1 MPQDGTSHSLRSIR
15 FRLRHGQAGHV
26 ASLPGLEDHATG
38 SLGTW
43 HGPLAHAFLG
53 GASRF
58 QPLIESRGESHDRM
72 RVLRAPPDLRVVQNA
87 EHPTSRPPSSITRL
101 SRRPRRPWDVPN
113 AGQSWFATG
122 AKPRMTAG
130 TKTPMRL
137 RPEGLDA
144 RARHAADQTL
154 WGRPEAG
161 DGFSWW
167 AVMFTWL
174 PPLPRGIGS
183 IRPKIIRPALVWRTL
198 VTASRTV
205 SPR

>member
-1 MPQDGTSHSLRSIR
+1 MPQDGTSHPLRSVR

-26 ASLPGLEDHATG
+26 ASLPGLEDHAMDLLA
-38 SLGTW
+38 LGT
-43 HGPLAHAFLG
+43 GLLPMLFLG
-53 GASRF
+53 EHPGFNHSSRVG
-58 QPLIESRGESHDRM
+58 GESHDRM
-72 RVLRAPPDLRVVQNA
+72 RVLRAPPDLRVVQNTLQA
-87 EHPTSRPPSSITRL
+87 ALPAALTRL
-101 SRRPRRPWDVPN
+101 SRRPRRPWNVPN

-130 TKTPMRL
+130 TKTPMRP

-167 AVMFTWL
+167 VVAFTWL
-174 PPLPRGIGS
+174 PPLPSGIGS
-183 IRPKIIRPALVWRTL
+183 MRPKIIRPALVWRTL